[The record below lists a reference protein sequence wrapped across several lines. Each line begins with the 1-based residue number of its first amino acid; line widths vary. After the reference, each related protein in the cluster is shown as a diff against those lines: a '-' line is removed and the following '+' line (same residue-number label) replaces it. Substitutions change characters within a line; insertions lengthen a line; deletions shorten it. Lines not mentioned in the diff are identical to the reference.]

1 MTRRLTEQASPVG
14 IHREEATMATETP
27 PRAADLGDARG
38 DSGSSRPRWRIPVA
52 ALVGGVLLVLL
63 AIVAWPDGGKPAA
76 KPKPDPTAE
85 KQAIV
90 EAVQGFHRVAAAI
103 NRPPDPADPELRV
116 YATGRAYDEVL
127 TATQKNQ
134 REGITVRSP
143 ANSQA
148 RYEPEVVST
157 DGDNAIVR
165 ECSVDDGVVYEMAT
179 GRVINDAVVT
189 RLSTIFLARE
199 GGRWKVTTAQTDQR
213 WEGVAGC
220 AL

>member
-1 MTRRLTEQASPVG
+1 
-14 IHREEATMATETP
+14 MATETP
-27 PRAADLGDARG
+27 PRPAEVGDAGG
-38 DSGSSRPRWRIPVA
+38 DFGSSLRRRWLPVV
-52 ALVGGVLLVLL
+52 LVAGVVLLVLL

-76 KPKPDPTAE
+76 MPPPDVGE
-85 KQAIV
+85 KQAII
-90 EAVQGFHRVAAAI
+90 ETGQGFHRVAAAI
-103 NRPPDPADPELRV
+103 NKPPDPANPELRL

-148 RYEPEVVST
+148 RYEPEVVSI
-157 DGDNAIVR
+157 DGDNALVR

-189 RLSTIFLARE
+189 RLSTIFVTRE

-220 AL
+220 AV